1 MVICPQCN
9 IEHEPGEEFCKKCG
23 KFLLTVEEPSV
34 DGEMTDLKL
43 ICPKC
48 KLVYK
53 KGNYCRKCGS
63 LLMKG
68 IPSQIMAVHPLEK
81 KSVKRQSRE
90 WLKLLRKEK
99 ELESCM
105 SNLEEQRERVSS
117 DILRPIFNRYKDQLE
132 SLSPLH
138 QEIETELESIRK
150 NAFEEIDFLEKELN
164 PIQKSLEEFQSLYK
178 SGAVTKPD
186 FLREK
191 KELRREIKSKERDLK
206 KYRNILSLLP
216 NKMGGAFVSSGVPG
230 NLLRP
235 SILLTAGFVILLI
248 IGGGYLLW
256 QKKSPSIEPTSKVIV
271 TSPTSTSSLQRPSSA
286 TEYQEVEKI
295 KSLLENIKQANLKKN
310 IDLFMSCYSRDFTDR
325 EIKRLNTLETW
336 GFYDYHALSYDLK
349 KQTIAGDTANVRLE
363 WLIQISKKAG
373 GQPEDKRTLMDVT
386 LKREDGHWKIKEIK
400 PAS

>member
-9 IEHEPGEEFCKKCG
+9 IEHESGEEFCKKCG
-23 KFLLTVEEPSV
+23 KFLLTVEEPPLEE
-34 DGEMTDLKL
+34 GTTDLKL

-68 IPSQIMAVHPLEK
+68 ISSQIMAVHPLEK
-81 KSVKRQSRE
+81 KSVKRWSRE
-90 WLKLLRKEK
+90 WLKLLREEK

-105 SNLEEQRERVSS
+105 SNLEGQRERVSS

-138 QEIETELESIRK
+138 QEVETELESIRK
-150 NAFEEIDFLEKELN
+150 SASEEIDLLEKELK
-164 PIQKSLEEFQSLYK
+164 PIQKRLEELQSLYK
-178 SGAVTKPD
+178 LGAITKPD
-186 FLREK
+186 YLGDK
-191 KELRREIKSKERDLK
+191 KELGREIKSKERDLK

-216 NKMGGAFVSSGVPG
+216 NKMGGDLVSSGLSK

-235 SILLTAGFVILLI
+235 SILLTASFVILLT

-256 QKKSPSIEPTSKVIV
+256 QKSPPSIEPNSKAVA
-271 TSPTSTSSLQRPSSA
+271 TSPAPPLSLKRPSSG

-325 EIKRLNTLETW
+325 EIKRLDTLETW
-336 GFYDYHALSYDLK
+336 GFYNYHALSYDLK
-349 KQTIAGDTANVRLE
+349 KQTITGDTANVRLE
-363 WLIQISKKAG
+363 WLIQISKKTG
-373 GQPEDKRTLMDVT
+373 GQPEDRRTLMDVT

-400 PAS
+400 PVS

>member
-9 IEHEPGEEFCKKCG
+9 IEYEPGEEFCKKCG
-23 KFLLTVEEPSV
+23 KFLLAVEESPLEE
-34 DGEMTDLKL
+34 GKTELKL
-43 ICPKC
+43 ICPRC
-48 KLVYK
+48 KVVYK

-68 IPSQIMAVHPLEK
+68 IPSQIMAAHPLEK
-81 KSVKRQSRE
+81 KSVRRQSRE
-90 WLKLLRKEK
+90 WLKLLREEK

-105 SNLEEQRERVSS
+105 SNLEGQRERVSS

-138 QEIETELESIRK
+138 QEIEMELESVRK
-150 NAFEEIDFLEKELN
+150 SASEEIDFLEKELK
-164 PIQKSLEEFQSLYK
+164 PIQKRLEEFQSLYK
-178 SGAVTKPD
+178 LGAITRTD

-206 KYRNILSLLP
+206 KYRHIQSLLP
-216 NKMGGAFVSSGVPG
+216 NKMGGNLVSSGLSR

-235 SILLTAGFVILLI
+235 STLLTASIVMLLI
-248 IGGGYLLW
+248 VAGAYLLW
-256 QKKSPSIEPTSKVIV
+256 QKRAPSMEPTSKVIA
-271 TSPTSTSSLQRPSSA
+271 TSPTPLPPLQRASSGR
-286 TEYQEVEKI
+286 EYQEVEKI

-310 IDLFMSCYSRDFTDR
+310 IDLFMSCYSRDFSDR
-325 EIKRLNTLETW
+325 EIKRLDTLETW
-336 GFYDYHALSYDLK
+336 GFYNYHALSYDLK

-400 PAS
+400 PVS

>member
-23 KFLLTVEEPSV
+23 KFLLAVEEPPLEE
-34 DGEMTDLKL
+34 GKTELKL

-48 KLVYK
+48 KVVYK
-53 KGNYCRKCGS
+53 KGNHCRKCGS

-68 IPSQIMAVHPLEK
+68 IPSQIIAVHPLEK
-81 KSVKRQSRE
+81 KSVKRWSRE
-90 WLKLLRKEK
+90 WLRLLREEK

-105 SNLEEQRERVSS
+105 SNLEGQRERVSS

-138 QEIETELESIRK
+138 QEIEMELESIRK
-150 NAFEEIDFLEKELN
+150 SASEEIDFLEKELK
-164 PIQKSLEEFQSLYK
+164 PIQKRLEEFQPLYK
-178 SGAVTKPD
+178 LGAITKSD

-206 KYRNILSLLP
+206 KFQHILSLLP
-216 NKMGGAFVSSGVPG
+216 NKMGGDLVSSGIPG

-235 SILLTAGFVILLI
+235 STLLTASFVILLI

-256 QKKSPSIEPTSKVIV
+256 QKSSPSTEPTSKVIT
-271 TSPTSTSSLQRPSSA
+271 TSPTPPPSLQRPSSG

-325 EIKRLNTLETW
+325 EIKRLDTLETW
-336 GFYDYHALSYDLK
+336 GFYNYHALSYDLK
-349 KQTIAGDTANVRLE
+349 KQTITGDTANVRLE
-363 WLIQISKKAG
+363 WLIQISKKTG
-373 GQPEDKRTLMDVT
+373 GQPEDKKTLMDVT

-400 PAS
+400 PVS